1 METASRL
8 AVFSYERLVCRFRYS
23 CLRYAR
29 QRFPGWLK
37 GIDKWGIMEKINE

>member
-1 METASRL
+1 MNGL
-8 AVFSYERLVCRFRYS
+8 YAVFVIGYGP